1 MEVLITRS
9 ALGVNVVSVVVL
21 LASALIHTL
30 DQLASVTE
38 AILLVREMPMETIAV
53 VSKMFGSIMVYYRTF
68 SKNSALLIIRH
79 PLSND

>member
-38 AILLVREMPMETIAV
+38 TILLVREMPMETIAV
-53 VSKMFGSIMVYYRTF
+53 VSKMFGSIMVYYTAIH
-68 SKNSALLIIRH
+68 NLGPH
-79 PLSND
+79 T

>member
-1 MEVLITRS
+1 MRS

-30 DQLASVTE
+30 DQLVSATKT
-38 AILLVREMPMETIAV
+38 ILLVQEMPMETIAV

-68 SKNSALLIIRH
+68 FFNSALLII
-79 PLSND
+79 

>member
-38 AILLVREMPMETIAV
+38 TILLVQEMPMETIAA
-53 VSKMFGSIMVYYRTF
+53 VSKMFGSIMVYYIANIHNLR
-68 SKNSALLIIRH
+68 
-79 PLSND
+79 PYM